1 MKNLEINELNEKV
14 KNELKKED
22 QNELKNTSWFS
33 TLIKRY
39 HKWNFELTKKIYKLK
54 KDMKRKQTD
63 VKNITVF
70 SGLIIVVLYGFYACL
85 VNDVHLAE
93 KLFHLFGF

>member
-1 MKNLEINELNEKV
+1 MMNLEINELNKKA
-14 KNELKKED
+14 KNELKKEN
-22 QNELKNTSWFS
+22 QNEIGNTSWFS

-39 HKWNFELTKKIYKLK
+39 HKWNFEFDKKIYKLK
-54 KDMKRKQTD
+54 KDMKRNQLD
-63 VKNITVF
+63 VKNIIVF
-70 SGLIIVVLYGFYACL
+70 SGLIIVALYGFYSCL